1 MDDQIMTLD
10 ASETSTIEEGTIE
23 ASISESDDRE
33 LIGTATYSPEDNKL
47 RLYPFARL
55 DASTYARVKEAGFS
69 WAPKQEL
76 FVAPMWTPSRED
88 LLIELC
94 GEIGDEDTSLVE
106 RAEERAERF
115 EDLSE
120 KRGQDAERA
129 YENVSEVANA
139 IPLGQPILVG
149 HHSERRARKDAERIK
164 SGIKKA
170 VSMWETSKYWEDRAK
185 GAIRHAKYK
194 ERPDVRARRIKGIEA
209 DLRKSLKTKQ
219 QSEIAIKLW
228 SKPDLTHKQ
237 AETIANYDHISAC
250 FTLDKYPRELPA
262 SQYEGSMSLWS
273 ALNDNIITAEQAASI
288 AIPVHQRT
296 IARHSRWIAHYE
308 NRLTYERA
316 MLGEQGGLP
325 TDRVK
330 PEKGGA
336 VKCWAGRG
344 NWIPILK
351 VNRVTV
357 VVLDNWGNGG
367 KDYARTIPLD
377 KVTAVLS
384 KADYEAYKAGCN
396 QAALAHD
403 LEQAKRDAERS
414 QAFRAEIE
422 AEENSVFG
430 QMKESLRHGVQVVSA
445 PQLFPTPVE
454 LAERM
459 VELAEIEPGNRILE
473 PSAGTGNL
481 LTAIDM
487 RNYRWKDEPGEQGET
502 VAVELNV
509 KLASNLKNTWPLV
522 KVKPCDFLEC
532 NGDLG
537 TFDRVVMNPPFENAT
552 DIKHIMHAFGML
564 KPGGKLVA
572 LCANGPRQREK
583 LQPLASMW
591 EDLPANTFESQG
603 TRVNVALLVMEKGE
617 E

>member
-1 MDDQIMTLD
+1 MDSESITVD
-10 ASETSTIEEGTIE
+10 ASETN
-23 ASISESDDRE
+23 ISESDDRD
-33 LIGTATYSPEDNKL
+33 LIGNATYSPEDNKL

-55 DASTYARVKEAGFS
+55 DAETYSRVKEAGFS
-69 WAPKQEL
+69 WAPKQGL
-76 FVAPMWTPSRED
+76 FVAPMWTPGRED

-115 EDLSE
+115 EDLSTA
-120 KRGQDAERA
+120 RQHDAERA
-129 YENVSEVANA
+129 YESVSEVANA

-149 HHSERRARKDAERIK
+149 HHSEQRARKDAEKIK
-164 SGIKKA
+164 NGMRKA

-209 DLRKSLKTKQ
+209 DLRKSQKTKL
-219 QSEIAIKLW
+219 QSEAALKLW
-228 SKPDLTHKQ
+228 SKPDLSRKHAT
-237 AETIANYDHISAC
+237 AIANFDHISHC
-250 FTLDKYPRELPA
+250 FTLADYPRQLPA
-262 SQYEGSMSLWS
+262 SQYEGPMSLWS
-273 ALNDNIITAEQAASI
+273 ALEEEIITAEQAASI

-296 IARHSRWIAHYE
+296 IARSERWIQHYE

-330 PEKGGA
+330 AEKGGA
-336 VKCWAGRG
+336 IKCWVNRG
-344 NWIPILK
+344 NWIQIQK
-351 VNRVTV
+351 VNRVSVT
-357 VVLDNWGNGG
+357 VLDNWGNGG
-367 KDYARTIPLD
+367 RDFTRTIKFD
-377 KVTAVLS
+377 EIKAVLS
-384 KADYEAYKAGCN
+384 KADYDAYKTGKNAE
-396 QAALAHD
+396 AAAHD

-422 AEENSVFG
+422 AEESSKFG
-430 QMKESLRHGVQVVSA
+430 QLKESLRQGIQVVSA
-445 PQLFPTPVE
+445 PQLFPTPIE

-459 VELAEIEPGNRILE
+459 VELAEIEEGNRVLE

-487 RNYRWKDEPGEQGET
+487 RNYRWKDQPGEQGET
-502 VAVELNV
+502 VAIELNV
-509 KLASNLKNTWPLV
+509 KLASNLKNAWPLV

-552 DIKHIMHAFGML
+552 DINHIMHAYGML
-564 KPGGKLVA
+564 KPGGRLVA

-591 EDLPANTFESQG
+591 EELPANTFESQG